1 MKGKFIKVGDT
12 YVCLQYDKR
21 QCKNADIFAV
31 AMGVLCLVALIAVII
46 LDK

>member
-1 MKGKFIKVGDT
+1 MKGKFIKVGNT

-21 QCKNADIFAV
+21 QCQNTNLFAV
-31 AMGVLCLVALIAVII
+31 AMGVLCIVALIAVII

>member
-1 MKGKFIKVGDT
+1 MKGKFIKVGNT

-21 QCKNADIFAV
+21 HCKNADLFAV
-31 AMGVLCLVALIAVII
+31 AIGVLCIVALIAVII